1 LKGAILF
8 SLKLLQY
15 RKMFPS
21 KKETFHR
28 IWMELLEYYQNQRHS
43 IENYIPRKC
52 QIPYSADVNLF
63 GVRGSGKTAM
73 IFDLLQ
79 EADQEATLYIDLED
93 PNLTFNTL
101 TPLSLQQYIDKE
113 GITLLIL
120 DHYSDGY
127 LSYFPNVERLIVLSR
142 IALDNKD
149 LVPIELFPLDYEE
162 FLAFES
168 SVLQSSGFNHFLRAG
183 TLPLIAR
190 SQKTSIQAM
199 KSFLQSSFDEN
210 EKKLLLILAQHHT
223 KHLTTHQIYT
233 FAKEKFKVS
242 KDWLYKTMKLFTQE
256 KLVLFIED
264 RYQKSG
270 KKMLLFDFAFAK
282 YLTLGQPFIL
292 QFDTMIALALFKHR
306 IEVQTLG
313 IHGYVTREDE
323 LIIPAPFESEESLW
337 VKSQSKFSIYK
348 KYGIQ
353 KVTIVTVANSYEY
366 QIEKLHFEAIPFN
379 EWSVIHDET
388 LFE

>member
-1 LKGAILF
+1 M
-8 SLKLLQY
+8 Q
-15 RKMFPS
+15 
-21 KKETFHR
+21 
-28 IWMELLEYYQNQRHS
+28 LLEYYQNQRYVT
-43 IENYIPRKC
+43 ENYVPRKC
-52 QIPYSADVNLF
+52 QLPLKGDINLY
-63 GVRGSGKTAM
+63 GVRGSGKTT
-73 IFDLLQ
+73 IILDLMH
-79 EADQEATLYIDLED
+79 EENEETALYIDIED
-93 PNLTFNTL
+93 PNLIFNTL
-101 TPLSLQQYIDKE
+101 SALSLQQYIDRE

-120 DHYSDGY
+120 DHYQEGY
-127 LSYFPNVERLIVLSR
+127 LPYFPNVERLIVLTR
-142 IALDNKD
+142 IPLEDKGLNP
-149 LVPIELFPLDYEE
+149 VELFPLDYEE
-162 FLAFES
+162 FLAFETS
-168 SVLQSSGFNHFLRAG
+168 AAQSSGFNHFLRAG
-183 TLPLIAR
+183 TLPVIAR

-199 KSFLQSSFDEN
+199 KTFLQSSFDEN
-210 EKKLLLILAQHHT
+210 EQKLLLILAQHHT

-282 YLTLGQPFIL
+282 YLTIGQPFIM
-292 QFDTMIALALFKHR
+292 QFDTMIALALMKHH

-313 IHGYVTREDE
+313 IHGYITTNDE

-348 KYGIQ
+348 KYGIK

-366 QIEKLHFEAIPFN
+366 DIEKLHFEAIPFN
-379 EWSVIHDET
+379 EWSVINDE
-388 LFE
+388 E